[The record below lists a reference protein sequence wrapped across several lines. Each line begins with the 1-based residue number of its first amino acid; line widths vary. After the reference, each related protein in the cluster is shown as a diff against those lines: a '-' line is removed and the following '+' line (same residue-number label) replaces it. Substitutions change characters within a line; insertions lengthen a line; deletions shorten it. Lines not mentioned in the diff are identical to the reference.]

1 MCHVG
6 RILERHQV
14 SWAVVVAAEV
24 TSMQQQHQRTTR
36 WTTQHLRTLS
46 TMVRIPPLSQYYHTH
61 HISSTPVTAPTCTLL
76 LKLCLY
82 FFCPNNERQ
91 VDGGVPL
98 GEDFGASSSGLMR
111 GGRGGGEQHAAAPAD
126 NAAPA
131 DTLDNGMHTTT
142 FTVLPHP
149 PHLQYSSNNPCMY
162 SPNQPHVPEHAV
174 QPVDPGDAKVF
185 AAKIEGIVCLYD
197 VPPCLFPVRHAAQI
211 ASLLS
216 FESLQASFHFHL
228 FTISAAELLKI
239 HDVLYNTVDVERALF
254 LLREKYDDHPR
265 FWNTYEKEWLVGD
278 NKNWNRAVRPSG

>member
-1 MCHVG
+1 MP
-6 RILERHQV
+6 R
-14 SWAVVVAAEV
+14 
-24 TSMQQQHQRTTR
+24 
-36 WTTQHLRTLS
+36 
-46 TMVRIPPLSQYYHTH
+46 
-61 HISSTPVTAPTCTLL
+61 
-76 LKLCLY
+76 
-82 FFCPNNERQ
+82 
-91 VDGGVPL
+91 
-98 GEDFGASSSGLMR
+98 GENFGASSGLLGG
-111 GGRGGGEQHAAAPAD
+111 GGRGGGDQHAAAAPADNALD

-131 DTLDNGMHTTT
+131 DTLDNGTHTTT

-162 SPNQPHVPEHAV
+162 SPNPEHAV

-239 HDVLYNTVDVERALF
+239 HDVLYNTVDVERALS
-254 LLREKYDDHPR
+254 LLRKKYDDHPR